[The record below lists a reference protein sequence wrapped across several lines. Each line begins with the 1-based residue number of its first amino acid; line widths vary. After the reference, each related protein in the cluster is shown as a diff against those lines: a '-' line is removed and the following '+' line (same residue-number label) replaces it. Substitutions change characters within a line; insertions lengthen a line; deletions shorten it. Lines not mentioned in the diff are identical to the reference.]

1 MTTWVKWL
9 IFSENSAIR
18 TNYPLEVASKRAL
31 EFYTYFL
38 KQPLLLGLGLWP
50 RLCRFLEPEYFLP
63 KLEINSFQSNEFH
76 LKNFEIISMQ
86 NVLNFVIDWFLNACL
101 ITNSSQKAFSGLRN
115 SQKFYLFQWQQSKI

>member
-50 RLCRFLEPEYFLP
+50 RLCRFLEPEYARVSTISCLYMFVTFITIRRP
-63 KLEINSFQSNEFH
+63 FYQIMDSTIEILVLTSWIPAS
-76 LKNFEIISMQ
+76 KNFSNQ
-86 NVLNFVIDWFLNACL
+86 
-101 ITNSSQKAFSGLRN
+101 
-115 SQKFYLFQWQQSKI
+115 